1 MDKICTTPFKKL
13 EITWDGKVYTCC
25 PSFIK
30 YNYIGNILDDNI
42 VSLDDIWNS
51 EKSQLIRK
59 NILENNY
66 SMCDLDICR
75 EKYLEEK
82 KEEYTINA
90 PLPEYITLAYDKAC
104 NIQCITCR
112 DKKIKNYESGIE
124 IYNKKLNSIL
134 LPLLSN
140 AKIIT
145 ITGSG
150 EAFYSK
156 HSRELIKRLTQQNKD
171 VKFHIYTNGLLF
183 NKENCKHLGLENR
196 VDKVCFSVH
205 SLDEKTYNQIMVG
218 SNLNV
223 VLNNL
228 RWASKEEKSGNIG
241 TVVINTVISALNYKD
256 MPKLYELS
264 KELDVF
270 LCFSPYIP
278 WGTSLDERYKELAVW
293 ENTNPLHNDFLKTL
307 EIVNNIDDWKCIIPP
322 IFQKL

>member
-1 MDKICTTPFKKL
+1 MDKICITPFKKL
-13 EITWDGKVYTCC
+13 EIAWDGKVYTCC

-30 YNYIGNILDDNI
+30 YNYIGNILDENV
-42 VSLDDIWNS
+42 VSLNDIWNS
-51 EKSQLIRK
+51 EKAQIIRK

-66 SMCDLDICR
+66 SLCDLDICR

-82 KEEYTINA
+82 KAQYTTNI
-90 PLPEYITLAYDKAC
+90 PLPEYVTLAYDKAC

-112 DKKIKNYESGIE
+112 DKKIKSCESDIE
-124 IYNKKLNSIL
+124 VYNKKLDSVL
-134 LPLLSN
+134 LPLLNS

-156 HSRELIKRLTQQNKD
+156 HSRELIKKLTKQNKD

-183 NKENCKHLGLENR
+183 NEKNCKHLGLENR
-196 VDKVCFSVH
+196 VDKVCFSIH
-205 SLDEKTYNQIMVG
+205 ALNEEIYNKIMVG

-223 VLNNL
+223 VLQNL
-228 RWASKEEKSGNIG
+228 RWASKQEKSGNIG

-256 MPKLYELS
+256 MPKLYELA

-278 WGTSLDERYKELAVW
+278 WGTALDERYKELAVW